1 MDDTW
6 EDDCSVSESSSNCA
20 PHHDLQFREF
30 NNPHFNGGYDR
41 NNPEGSNDHSDG
53 KRFSLPVEKSTIK
66 NGIQYLKCIRSC
78 YYIFTR
84 FFMYRI
90 P

>member
-53 KRFSLPVEKSTIK
+53 KRFSFKSASRKKYDKKWYSIFK
-66 NGIQYLKCIRSC
+66 MHKILLL
-78 YYIFTR
+78 YI
-84 FFMYRI
+84 Y
-90 P
+90 